1 MEDIKKI
8 ERKIEDLEEMKLL
21 KQREIEWLNIKIKYF
36 QEMIFKTSN
45 TL

>member
-21 KQREIEWLNIKIKYF
+21 KQREIEWINRRIKYF
-36 QEMIFKTSN
+36 QEMIAKTSN

>member
-21 KQREIEWLNIKIKYF
+21 KQREIEWINRRIKYL
-36 QEMIFKTSN
+36 QEMIAKTSN